1 MHDPT
6 TLLKMLTEYISSIM
20 LLALTFYCWHL
31 DRRGRASETLRA
43 SYVALV
49 CLLLLVMALPL
60 KGV

>member
-6 TLLKMLTEYISSIM
+6 TLLKTLTEYTSGVM